1 MSVMTTKDN
10 FPVIDITHKPKRMQ
24 SENLKSAVQ
33 VTTAME
39 SEINP
44 MTSSIPVSPTLE
56 RAIEYYES
64 HAVGEF
70 RVLYLQ
76 TAKWLRD
83 YMSKD
88 IPVNVSVPDGTDI
101 DKAQELL
108 AQARRGN

>member
-24 SENLKSAVQ
+24 SDNLKSAVQ

-39 SEINP
+39 QNDAP
-44 MTSSIPVSPTLE
+44 MTTDIPSTPTLE
-56 RAIEYYES
+56 RAIEFYET
-64 HAVGEF
+64 HAEGEY
-70 RVLYLQ
+70 RTLYLQ

-83 YMSKD
+83 YMTKD
-88 IPVNVSVPDGTDI
+88 IPVNVTVPDGTDI

-108 AQARRGN
+108 AKARRGN

>member
-1 MSVMTTKDN
+1 MSTMTTKDN

-24 SENLKSAVQ
+24 SDNLRAVSP
-33 VTTAME
+33 VTTAMDVE
-39 SEINP
+39 SST
-44 MTSSIPVSPTLE
+44 TSVPASPTLE
-56 RAIEYYES
+56 RAIEYYET
-64 HAVGEF
+64 HADGEF

-83 YMSKD
+83 YMSKTV
-88 IPVNVSVPDGTDI
+88 PVNVQTPDGTDI

>member
-10 FPVIDITHKPKRMQ
+10 FPVIDITHKPKRIQ
-24 SENLKSAVQ
+24 SDNLKSAIH
-33 VTTAME
+33 VTTVGEPE
-39 SEINP
+39 SPI
-44 MTSSIPVSPTLE
+44 MSSVPVSPTLE

-64 HAVGEF
+64 HAEGEF

-88 IPVNVSVPDGTDI
+88 VPVNVQTPDGTDI

>member
-24 SENLKSAVQ
+24 NDNLKSAVQ
-33 VTTAME
+33 MTTAVDSE
-39 SEINP
+39 SP
-44 MTSSIPVSPTLE
+44 VTSSVPASPTLE
-56 RAIEYYES
+56 RAIEYYET

-70 RVLYLQ
+70 RILYLQ